1 LKNFKPITLLL
12 IANAISG
19 ISQGITM
26 IAIPWYFTGILHKEG
41 LFGSIYFLVTAVSL
55 FWGVY
60 AGALI
65 DRYDRR
71 KLFLAMN
78 VAGLFILGGTA
89 AYGFYNEGLN
99 WWIAALPFAATAFI
113 YNIHF
118 PNLYAFAQEITPKEN
133 YAKVNSLLEIQGQI
147 SFTLAGGIAAILL
160 NGLDGNGYNI
170 GALSLLKGF
179 IVKPWTIY
187 EIFLVD
193 ALTYI
198 VALVI
203 IYFIKTMPVV
213 EKQIDTAPLRERLK
227 TGFRYLKSH
236 PVLLR
241 FGFMSLLL
249 FLAIIIF
256 STLLSP
262 MYVDLFLGRGGDVF
276 ALSDMAFSLGALI
289 AGFITARLIGASQS
303 VRGIMVMLLIAGAM
317 HLVMVATKVVAFF
330 YLANFIIGFCNA
342 GVRILRVTY
351 IFHHIPNH
359 IIGRSSSVFFVLN
372 VLGRLVL
379 IGLFSLPFF
388 HTPTTILIPMVILAA
403 ICFAAVIFIQRDYDK
418 L

>member
-26 IAIPWYFTGILHKEG
+26 IAIPWYFTGILHQEG
-41 LFGSIYFLVTAVSL
+41 LFGSIYFFVTAVSL
-55 FWGVY
+55 FWGIY

-78 VAGLFILGGTA
+78 LAGLFTLGGIA
-89 AYGFYNEGLN
+89 AYGFFNHGLN
-99 WWIAALPFAATAFI
+99 WWMVAIPFAATAFI

-118 PNLYAFAQEITPKEN
+118 PNLYAFAQEITPKED

-147 SFTLAGGIAAILL
+147 SFTRAGGIAAILL
-160 NGLDGNGYNI
+160 NGLDGSGYSI
-170 GALSLLKGF
+170 GSFSILKGF
-179 IVKPWTIY
+179 VVKPWNIY
-187 EIFLVD
+187 EIFFVD

-198 VALVI
+198 VSLAI
-203 IYFIKTMPVV
+203 IYAIKTLPST
-213 EKQIDTAPLRERLK
+213 EKKIDTASLVERLK
-227 TGFRYLKSH
+227 TGFGYLNSN

-241 FGFMSLLL
+241 FGFVSLSL

-256 STLLSP
+256 STFLSP
-262 MYVDLFLGRGGDVF
+262 MYVDLYLGKGGDVY
-276 ALSDMAFSLGALI
+276 ALADMTFSFGALL
-289 AGFITARLIGASQS
+289 AGFLTARLVGASQS
-303 VRGIMVMLLIAGAM
+303 VRAIMAMLFIAGVM

-330 YLANFIIGFCNA
+330 YLANFVIGFCNA

-351 IFHHIPNH
+351 LFNHIPNH
-359 IIGRSSSVFFVLN
+359 IIGRSTSVFFVLN

-388 HTPTTILIPMVILAA
+388 HTPSNILIPMVVLAA
-403 ICFAAVIFIQRDYDK
+403 ICFGAVIFIQRDYHK

>member
-1 LKNFKPITLLL
+1 MRNIQPITLLL

-26 IAIPWYFTGILHKEG
+26 IAIPWYFTGILHQEG
-41 LFGSIYFLVTAVSL
+41 LFGSIYFFVTAVSL

-60 AGALI
+60 AGTLI

-99 WWIAALPFAATAFI
+99 RWMAALPFAATAFI
-113 YNIHF
+113 YNIHY

-160 NGLDGNGYNI
+160 NGLDGSGYSI
-170 GALSLLKGF
+170 GSLSLLKGF
-179 IVKPWTIY
+179 VVKAWTIY
-187 EIFLVD
+187 EIFFAD

-198 VALVI
+198 VALAI
-203 IYFIKTMPVV
+203 IYAIKTLPVV
-213 EKQIDTAPLRERLK
+213 EKKIDTAPLTERLK
-227 TGFRYLKSH
+227 TGFRYLKNH

-241 FGFMSLLL
+241 FGFMSLSL

-262 MYVDLFLGRGGDVF
+262 VYVNLFLGRGGDVY
-276 ALSDMAFSLGALI
+276 ALSDMAFSFGALL

-303 VRGIMVMLLIAGAM
+303 VRGIMIMLLVAGAM

-330 YLANFIIGFCNA
+330 YMANFIIGFCNA

-351 IFHHIPNH
+351 LFNHIPNH
-359 IIGRSSSVFFVLN
+359 IIGRSTSVFFVLN

-388 HTPTTILIPMVILAA
+388 HTPATILIPMVILAA
-403 ICFAAVIFIQRDYDK
+403 ICFAAVIFIQRDYDR

>member
-26 IAIPWYFTGILHKEG
+26 IAIPWYFTGILHQEG

-89 AYGFYNEGLN
+89 AYGFYNQGLN
-99 WWIAALPFAATAFI
+99 WWMAALPFAATAFI

-160 NGLDGNGYNI
+160 NGLDGSGYTI

-179 IVKPWTIY
+179 VVKPWTIY
-187 EIFLVD
+187 EIFFVD

-198 VALVI
+198 VAWLKRRLTQHHLV
-203 IYFIKTMPVV
+203 KDS
-213 EKQIDTAPLRERLK
+213 KQVIAFSRVIL
-227 TGFRYLKSH
+227 FCCVS
-236 PVLLR
+236 VLCRCCCFLP
-241 FGFMSLLL
+241 LL
-249 FLAIIIF
+249 F
-256 STLLSP
+256 S
-262 MYVDLFLGRGGDVF
+262 
-276 ALSDMAFSLGALI
+276 
-289 AGFITARLIGASQS
+289 AR
-303 VRGIMVMLLIAGAM
+303 
-317 HLVMVATKVVAFF
+317 
-330 YLANFIIGFCNA
+330 C
-342 GVRILRVTY
+342 
-351 IFHHIPNH
+351 FHPC
-359 IIGRSSSVFFVLN
+359 
-372 VLGRLVL
+372 
-379 IGLFSLPFF
+379 
-388 HTPTTILIPMVILAA
+388 MW
-403 ICFAAVIFIQRDYDK
+403 ICF
-418 L
+418 